1 MKLSLNW
8 IRDYVDIPQDIT
20 LTKLSYDLTMSTVE
34 VEGAENLADSF
45 ENIVV
50 GEILEVLPHPNADKL
65 RICKVNT
72 GDGMH
77 DIVCGGIN
85 LAVGMKVVVAVPGA
99 IVRWH
104 GEGEPVKIKNSKLR
118 GVESYGMICAA
129 DEVDLG
135 DLLPASHEA
144 EIVDLSAFDVTP
156 GQNVAVALGLDD
168 IILEIDNKSM
178 TNRPDLWGHY
188 GMARE
193 LATLY
198 DLKLK
203 PIEPYVAPEGIPTLD
218 VRIEDTVKCPRYIGV
233 KMEGLG
239 VKEAPFEMRARL
251 WKVGLR
257 PINALVDITNYV
269 MMAVGQPTHAFDS
282 DRICDYIQV
291 RRAKVG
297 EPISLLNGKE
307 LALSNDDL
315 VIADAKEAVALA
327 GVMGGAKDSILPTT
341 ENVILEVANF
351 ESTGIRRT
359 ALHYD
364 NRTDASTRYEKG
376 IDPERCDLAL
386 SLAMELFGQLYPDC
400 KVVAFTDA
408 YKNKLQKAEIDVSYN
423 WLDRRLGKHLTQDEI
438 SYKLGLLG
446 FTVTFDGDNMHVVV
460 PTWRSTGDISIKAD
474 IMEEVARMYGY
485 ENFEAAQ
492 ITTSFSGAINQLD
505 KTLTRSIEEYLAY
518 RCGMQE
524 VLTYPWMREEF
535 ANAILGTTEGVL
547 TLPTPPSP
555 EEKYIHSSTL
565 PNLCQAVVNN
575 ERYYSEFAIFEE
587 AQVACAEMRAS
598 CYDSSEMLPVQSR
611 RIGCAF
617 ASKTDKLEGITALF
631 RRAKGIFEEMPRYTH
646 MEGFT
651 FRKVE
656 KPYWADATV
665 WLNIYVG
672 EVQVGSL
679 GLLSKR
685 SSMACGIRNL
695 SVILAE
701 INLELLVPYKSRT
714 NVFTH
719 LPEQPINDYDL
730 SMLVDSSVTWEQIRS
745 SVLAKKGELLKDV
758 TFVDEYK
765 GKQIPAG
772 KKSMTIRLA
781 IGASDRTLTSQ
792 EIEDCANKVIKQ
804 LTKMVNAEIRSK

>member
-20 LTKLSYDLTMSTVE
+20 ITKLSYDLTMSTVE

-765 GKQIPAG
+765 GEQIPAG

-781 IGASDRTLTSQ
+781 MGASDRTLTSQ